1 MAVKVGWK
9 EAGPPDRAD
18 FVRELIDKSSGV
30 FYSSATYAK
39 RADVMDLYARRTDLR
54 LGVSSMT
61 ALENI
66 LTRGGVPLQQIVAS
80 KFVASGQML
89 RRERSY
95 EGISFQAKTVSV
107 DREVADN
114 FSAAMRAIKDF
125 DRAKQKAV
133 KTISKEVKAEA
144 KALGGRWSDW
154 RGGSPE
160 Y

>member
-1 MAVKVGWK
+1 MKPTRAGGSKGGWK

-39 RADVMDLYARRTDLR
+39 RADVMDLYARLTDLR

-80 KFVASGQML
+80 KFCRLGANA
-89 RRERSY
+89 
-95 EGISFQAKTVSV
+95 QA
-107 DREVADN
+107 
-114 FSAAMRAIKDF
+114 RA
-125 DRAKQKAV
+125 
-133 KTISKEVKAEA
+133 
-144 KALGGRWSDW
+144 LL
-154 RGGSPE
+154 
-160 Y
+160 